1 MALQPVGS
9 AGGSPEP
16 KTAHRASPMG
26 WPERTPGELAGLV
39 VDKPEE
45 RISDLFERLSP
56 SPDTPPTSRWL
67 FTAAALCRI
76 PDVGGRGAVS

>member
-9 AGGSPEP
+9 AGGSPGP
-16 KTAHRASPMG
+16 KTAHQASPIG
-26 WPERTPGELAGLV
+26 WPERTSGELAGMV

-56 SPDTPPTSRWL
+56 SPEAPPASRWL
-67 FTAAALCRI
+67 FTAAAPCCL
-76 PDVGGRGAVS
+76 PDVRGRGAVS